1 MPKNNPFALKDG
13 ALAFLLSL
21 FERKGITKSKH
32 KDMFTYVLFY

>member
-1 MPKNNPFALKDG
+1 MPGNNPFALKDG

-21 FERKGITKSKH
+21 FVCKGMTKSKY